1 MNGNKIIV
9 HTLISVNDKY
19 LVTKRSKLETTFPEY
34 WDIPG
39 GLADYGELPKEAVIR
54 ETFEEVGLHIKP
66 TRIIHED
73 SNLDEEKNLIFIR
86 LVYLCE
92 LEDDLKNIKLQLD
105 EHSEYKLINSLDDL
119 KNEKISPFLVDL
131 FDYDLNIK

>member
-73 SNLDEEKNLIFIR
+73 SNLDEESDLNLIYRMNNDNREEYMQLINNFNLSKKINRFSKIR
-86 LVYLCE
+86 NKILYR
-92 LEDDLKNIKLQLD
+92 
-105 EHSEYKLINSLDDL
+105 SEYMYLDRSIYSLNY
-119 KNEKISPFLVDL
+119 KK
-131 FDYDLNIK
+131 